1 MSKLCYSEKRF
12 CHYTVYSSRA
22 YSSSWGLCPPQR
34 GPSLHPQLGH
44 CPQTPSPS
52 TIFWTGQWSQAS
64 GKRKRIGPASVRPS
78 VLWDIYSKQVMR
90 RQRRRCEQ
98 THLFTTS
105 STTRS
110 DGGVFSTVITNS
122 RGADR
127 QQQAI
132 KRRTECASSTTLL
145 NVHHLTGSLL
155 SPEISYN
162 RPTNSSAPTYLLT
175 LPSPAPPRLRDSN
188 LVYSE
193 FALFHVTF
201 GYVLYPYTVKTA
213 EVDSTGT

>member
-1 MSKLCYSEKRF
+1 LGALSPPAG
-12 CHYTVYSSRA
+12 TVPA
-22 YSSSWGLCPPQR
+22 PPI
-34 GPSLHPQLGH
+34 GALPPDSLPQHDLLDRPVVPGERKA
-44 CPQTPSPS
+44 QTHR
-52 TIFWTGQWSQAS
+52 S
-64 GKRKRIGPASVRPS
+64 GVPPSVRPS

-90 RQRRRCEQ
+90 RQRRRCEE

-155 SPEISYN
+155 SPARNFVQSTHKQLCTHL
-162 RPTNSSAPTYLLT
+162 PTHPT
-175 LPSPAPPRLRDSN
+175 LPSPSPSQRFKSRILRVRTFPRHFWIRSIPI
-188 LVYSE
+188 YSQ
-193 FALFHVTF
+193 TR
-201 GYVLYPYTVKTA
+201 
-213 EVDSTGT
+213 

>member
-1 MSKLCYSEKRF
+1 LGALSPPAG
-12 CHYTVYSSRA
+12 TVPA
-22 YSSSWGLCPPQR
+22 PPI
-34 GPSLHPQLGH
+34 GALPPDSLPQHDLLDRPVVPGERKA
-44 CPQTPSPS
+44 QTHR
-52 TIFWTGQWSQAS
+52 S
-64 GKRKRIGPASVRPS
+64 GVPPSVRPS

-98 THLFTTS
+98 TQLFTTS